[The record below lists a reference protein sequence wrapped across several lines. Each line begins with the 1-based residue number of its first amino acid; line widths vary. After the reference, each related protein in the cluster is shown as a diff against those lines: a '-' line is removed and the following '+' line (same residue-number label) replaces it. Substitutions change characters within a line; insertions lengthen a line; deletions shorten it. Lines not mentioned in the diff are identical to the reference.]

1 MVQTDRYARPWVRIT
16 ATVIDWVVLAA
27 FTSALF
33 LLLFALVPE
42 LLDSTRPSAYLLGGE
57 AGREEYEKL
66 KRCLAG
72 GCPSVGERV
81 QEVLGWVTV
90 GGSIAYFWLLTG
102 LRGQTLGK
110 MTLKIQVVNGQ
121 GKAPGLG
128 RAALREVAKSIL
140 LTLLLYLLLV
150 PLAVMLVVAL
160 LMITTGAFEGGLGYI
175 PPSLAFLVWQLWL
188 APVLMLSG
196 LLGLLWMTRDRRKQ
210 GWHDKLAGT
219 FVVKKQGAEWQ

>member
-1 MVQTDRYARPWVRIT
+1 MVQTDRYARPWARIA

-42 LLDSTRPSAYLLGGE
+42 LLDSTGPSAYLLGSE
-57 AGREEYEKL
+57 AGRVEYEEL
-66 KRCLAG
+66 KRRLAG
-72 GCPSVGERV
+72 GGPGAGERV

-110 MTLKIQVVNGQ
+110 MALRIQVVNGQ

-128 RAALREVAKSIL
+128 RAGLREVAKSIL

-150 PLAVMLVVAL
+150 PLSLILVSAL
-160 LMITTGAFEGGLGYI
+160 LMTIAGIFEHGLGYI
-175 PPSLAFLVWQLWL
+175 PPSLALLVWQSWL

-196 LLGLLWMTRDRRKQ
+196 LLGLLWMAWNRRKQ

-219 FVVKKQGAEWQ
+219 FVVEKQGAEQQ